1 MGEAASLGTLLE
13 LGNRSLD
20 VLKNLVQ
27 RPPGQSLSDSSVLLS
42 PYSTALGVKEG
53 VVIVR
58 RNLEE
63 ILLYSVT
70 QLAMWL
76 SKPDFENSTTIVEED
91 ALPTLGLGNAF
102 DSSRIDSAKE
112 KKAAPSTASPRA
124 SMTLSERL
132 RRGMGEVAGDLQA
145 LLMKSKSVFA
155 ASDQVI
161 GEPTVDLTQIML
173 NFLHEHV
180 SSSS

>member
-27 RPPGQSLSDSSVLLS
+27 RPPGQSISDFAALPG

-76 SKPDFENSTTIVEED
+76 SKPDFESAATITED
-91 ALPTLGLGNAF
+91 DAPPILGSGTAF
-102 DSSRIDSAKE
+102 DSTRIDSIKE
-112 KKAAPSTASPRA
+112 KKVVPAASPRT
-124 SMTLSERL
+124 SITLAERL

-145 LLMKSKSVFA
+145 LLVKSKPAFA

-161 GEPTVDLTQIML
+161 GRPSVDLTQIML
-173 NFLHEHV
+173 SFLHEHV
-180 SSSS
+180 GNSS

>member
-27 RPPGQSLSDSSVLLS
+27 RPPGQSISDFADLPG

-63 ILLYSVT
+63 ILMYSVT

-76 SKPDFENSTTIVEED
+76 SKPDFESAVTITED
-91 ALPTLGLGNAF
+91 DAPILGTGTAF
-102 DSSRIDSAKE
+102 DSTRIDSLRE
-112 KKAAPSTASPRA
+112 KKAAPAASPRT
-124 SMTLSERL
+124 SITLAERL
-132 RRGMGEVAGDLQA
+132 RRGMGEIAGDLQA
-145 LLMKSKSVFA
+145 LLVKSKPVFA

-161 GEPTVDLTQIML
+161 GKPSVDLTQIML
-173 NFLHEHV
+173 SFLQEHV
-180 SSSS
+180 GNSA